1 MPHTSADNSSVVD
14 APIKDLVVQLTGS
27 GEDEHRLT
35 VATAIAESFGAHIVG
50 VHLHALPDILDI
62 TDPTQSG
69 AIRTLLET
77 SEQQANRTFEGLTS
91 RFARLQVS
99 HELRRLHGFSSDLGL
114 DLAALARSADL
125 FIGTRPYGDPEGQH
139 RIEERVLYEAG
150 RGCLFLPPGGT
161 PHHTFETIAVAWD
174 PSREA
179 ARAVAEAMPFLKRAS
194 KVFIIHVSSP
204 LEESKETDAEL
215 SRIGAHLLRH
225 GVDAEMATTPFLS
238 STGEAIE
245 QAAHQRG
252 ADLIVMGAYG
262 HRRLVELVFGGA
274 TRYILRHGTLPV
286 LMAH

>member
-1 MPHTSADNSSVVD
+1 MPHISIANPAIAAGT
-14 APIKDLVVQLTGS
+14 IKDLVVQLTGS
-27 GEDEHRLT
+27 TEDEHRLA
-35 VATAIAESFGAHIVG
+35 VATAVAETFDAHLIG

-62 TDPTQSG
+62 TDPMQSG
-69 AIRTLLET
+69 TIRTLLET
-77 SEQQANRTFEGLTS
+77 SEQEADRTFQGLTA
-91 RFARLQVS
+91 RFAQLQVS

-114 DLAALARSADL
+114 DLASLARSADL

-150 RGCLFLPPGGT
+150 RSCLFLPPGGS
-161 PHHTFETIAVAWD
+161 PHRTFETIAIAWD

-179 ARAVAEAMPFLKRAS
+179 ARAVAEAMPFLERAS
-194 KVFIIHVSSP
+194 KVVVVHVGSP
-204 LEESKETDAEL
+204 LEESKETDVEL
-215 SRIGAHLLRH
+215 SRISAHLRRY
-225 GVDAEMATTPFLS
+225 GVEAEAITVPFLS

-245 QAAHQRG
+245 QAAHQQG

-274 TRYILRHGTLPV
+274 TRYILRHATLPV